1 MLESVVKSAEMKTS
15 TNETKIGTLESRLA
29 NVEVNVEFIENQA
42 KKMMEK
48 GPSQNLGGGSNSL
61 GDP

>member
-48 GPSQNLGGGSNSL
+48 GPPQNLGAGSNSL

>member
-48 GPSQNLGGGSNSL
+48 GPAQNLGAGSNSL